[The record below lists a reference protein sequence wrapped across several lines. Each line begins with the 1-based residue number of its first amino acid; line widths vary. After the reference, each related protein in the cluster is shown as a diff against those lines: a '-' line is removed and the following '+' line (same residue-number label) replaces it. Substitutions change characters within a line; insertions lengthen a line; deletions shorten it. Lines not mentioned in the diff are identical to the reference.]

1 MEVNLMCQKAS
12 HTVKTSGLTITTDG
26 ESDTLGDDDI
36 DLSSLSDSDEDYYQ
50 KRLEFCLYKT
60 VNKSKT
66 FRKNLFWIFSN
77 SLMSVY

>member
-36 DLSSLSDSDEDYYQ
+36 DLSSLSDSDEDYY
-50 KRLEFCLYKT
+50 
-60 VNKSKT
+60 
-66 FRKNLFWIFSN
+66 
-77 SLMSVY
+77 